1 MYFLGLAIAADY
13 EVGQK
18 MLKDRSFEVRITH
31 FLLTYASLSIAALV
45 VMLAMPKTFFGV
57 WWFKRLKISNFTE
70 TLPLYPIMLS
80 SWLLYKYFFSL
91 LKKNL

>member
-31 FLLTYASLSIAALV
+31 FLPTYASLSIVALV
-45 VMLAMPKTFFGV
+45 VMSAMQKTFLGV
-57 WWFKRLKISNFTE
+57 W
-70 TLPLYPIMLS
+70 
-80 SWLLYKYFFSL
+80 
-91 LKKNL
+91 